1 MVRIVVKIIG
11 LLLAIYF
18 AAFVW
23 CFDVFSSP
31 VRNNTHG
38 WLGQLIRGDAHSI
51 DIGKT
56 YVYDSDDLF
65 YYRLFWPLCK
75 IWILANGF

>member
-1 MVRIVVKIIG
+1 VRIAAKIVGLVLVV
-11 LLLAIYF
+11 YF

-31 VRNNTHG
+31 VRNDRHRWHG
-38 WLGQLIRGDAHSI
+38 PLIRGDTHSV

-56 YVYDSDDLF
+56 YNYESHDLF
-65 YYRLFWPLCK
+65 YYRVFWPLCK
-75 IWILANGF
+75 IWILVNGL